1 MKFDRNQE
9 RRHFMVLSAEE
20 KKERNKLAVRRY
32 RARKRQELAEGDK
45 KAIELAKRNKYNTL
59 KSHASQFIKIA
70 TKRDLLELR
79 DKIAKRQKKKK

>member
-1 MKFDRNQE
+1 
-9 RRHFMVLSAEE
+9 MVLSETE
-20 KKERNKLAVRRY
+20 KKERNRLAVRRY
-32 RARKRQELAEGDK
+32 RARKRQELKEGDK